1 MKITSISSQV
11 RSPDRINVNID
22 GKYRFSLDI
31 SQVTELDVKVGREVD
46 EEELAELETESQ
58 FGKLYA
64 RTLEYCLMRPH
75 SVREVRDYLYKKTLT
90 KRRMVA
96 VTRGRAKGERKLIET
111 LGYAPALADRV
122 LTKLQHKGYVDDEQ
136 FARWWVESRNLT
148 KGTSL
153 RKLRAELQAKG
164 VASGIVEQVVAE
176 SGRSDD
182 DELAKMIAKKRSKYP
197 DEQKFMQYLARQG
210 FGYDA
215 IKSALATADE
225 E

>member
-1 MKITSISSQV
+1 
-11 RSPDRINVNID
+11 
-22 GKYRFSLDI
+22 
-31 SQVTELDVKVGREVD
+31 
-46 EEELAELETESQ
+46 
-58 FGKLYA
+58 
-64 RTLEYCLMRPH
+64 
-75 SVREVRDYLYKKTLT
+75 
-90 KRRMVA
+90 
-96 VTRGRAKGERKLIET
+96 
-111 LGYAPALADRV
+111 
-122 LTKLQHKGYVDDEQ
+122 
-136 FARWWVESRNLT
+136 
-148 KGTSL
+148 
-153 RKLRAELQAKG
+153 LQAKG